1 MNFKISMNL
10 MTWAVAGLLMGAQ
23 ADVVAGDAAA
33 GEAKTAMCAGC
44 HMPDGN
50 SVVDMFPKLAGQGEQ
65 YIVKQLVDFKAGNRK
80 NDTMAPMAM
89 AVADGDMADIGAYFA
104 KQVATPGAAADE
116 SKVALGKDVYRGGN
130 ILTGVPACMGCHGPT
145 GRGNAPAKYPSL
157 DGQHVTYILSQLN
170 AFRDGSRSN
179 DPNGMMRTV
188 VMHMSTV
195 EIEAVANYIATL
207 K

>member
-1 MNFKISMNL
+1 MNSKISMNI
-10 MTWAVAGLLMGAQ
+10 MTWAVAGLLMGMQ
-23 ADVVAGDAAA
+23 ANAVAGDAAA

-50 SVVDMFPKLAGQGEQ
+50 SVVDMFPKLAGQGEA
-65 YIVKQLVDFKAGNRK
+65 YIVKQLADFKAGKRT

-89 AVADGDMADIGAYFA
+89 AVADEDMADIGAFYA
-104 KQVATPGAAADE
+104 KQVSTPVEATE
-116 SKVALGKDVYRGGN
+116 SNLALGKDVYRGGN

-157 DGQHVTYILSQLN
+157 GGQHATYIKSQLN
-170 AFRDGSRSN
+170 AFRDGSRNN
-179 DPNGMMRTV
+179 DPNGMMRSV
-188 VMHMSTV
+188 VAQMSAA
-195 EIEAVANYIATL
+195 EMEAVANYIATL

>member
-1 MNFKISMNL
+1 MNSKISMNI
-10 MTWAVAGLLMGAQ
+10 MTWAVAGLLMGMQ
-23 ADVVAGDAAA
+23 ANAVAGDAAA

-50 SVVDMFPKLAGQGEQ
+50 SVVDMFPKLAGQGEA
-65 YIVKQLVDFKAGNRK
+65 YIVKQLADFKAGKRT

-89 AVADGDMADIGAYFA
+89 AVADEDMADIGAFYA
-104 KQVATPGAAADE
+104 KQVSTPVEAAD
-116 SKVALGKDVYRGGN
+116 SNLALGKDVYRGGN

-157 DGQHVTYILSQLN
+157 GGQHATYIKSQLN
-170 AFRDGSRSN
+170 AFRDGSRNN
-179 DPNGMMRTV
+179 DPNGMMRSV
-188 VMHMSTV
+188 VAQMSAA
-195 EIEAVANYIATL
+195 EMEAVANYIATL

>member
-1 MNFKISMNL
+1 MNSKISMNI
-10 MTWAVAGLLMGAQ
+10 MTWAVAGLLMAMQ
-23 ADVVAGDAAA
+23 AHAVAGDAAA

-50 SVVDMFPKLAGQGEQ
+50 SVVDMFPKLAGQGEA
-65 YIVKQLVDFKAGNRK
+65 YIVKQLADFKAGKRT

-89 AVADGDMADIGAYFA
+89 AVADEDMADIGAFYA
-104 KQVATPGAAADE
+104 KQVSTPVEAAD
-116 SKVALGKDVYRGGN
+116 SNLALGKDVYRGGN

-157 DGQHVTYILSQLN
+157 GGQHATYIKSQLN
-170 AFRDGSRSN
+170 AFRDGSRNN
-179 DPNGMMRTV
+179 DPNGMMRSV
-188 VMHMSTV
+188 VAQMSAA
-195 EIEAVANYIATL
+195 EMEAVANYIATL